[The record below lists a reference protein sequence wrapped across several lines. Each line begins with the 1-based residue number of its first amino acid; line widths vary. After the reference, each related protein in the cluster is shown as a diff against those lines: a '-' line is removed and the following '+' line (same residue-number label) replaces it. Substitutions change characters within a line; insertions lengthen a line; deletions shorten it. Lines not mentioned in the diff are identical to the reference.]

1 MKETTLLSSHDAT
14 AHSPRSAARLNLG
27 CGNDYREGYVNVDMH
42 ASHRVDLVSD
52 VASLRMIADLSC
64 SEVLAQDVLEHI
76 QRLRAGTALREWN
89 RVLAPGGCLTLR
101 VPSLIH
107 LLELMKAPS
116 RQTAEAQRLLIQCL
130 YGTQGYEGDFHF
142 NGFTEIT
149 LRDELADA
157 GFEVKESTIVD
168 EWMFQVDAR
177 KVSHVPP
184 DSLLLID
191 SDEEFVT
198 QAYSK
203 LLGREADRGGL
214 DYYVAV
220 IERGCAREAVLE
232 SLKGSV
238 EYQSR
243 LASRI

>member
-1 MKETTLLSSHDAT
+1 MKKPTFFSSHDAS
-14 AHSPRSAARLNLG
+14 AHSTGSAARLNLG
-27 CGNDYREGYVNVDMH
+27 CGNDYREGYINVDMH
-42 ASHRVDLVSD
+42 TSHRVDLVSD
-52 VASLRMIADLSC
+52 VASLPTIADFSC

-89 RVLAPGGCLTLR
+89 RVLAPGGCLILR

-107 LLELMKAPS
+107 LLDLMKDPS
-116 RQTAEAQRLLIQCL
+116 RQTAAAQRLLVQCL
-130 YGTQGYEGDFHF
+130 YGTQGYEGDCHF

-149 LRDELADA
+149 LRDELAEA
-157 GFEVKESTIVD
+157 GFEIQQSTIVD

-184 DSLLLID
+184 DSLFLID

-198 QAYSK
+198 QAYSR
-203 LLGREADRGGL
+203 LLGRAADRGGL

-220 IERGCAREAVLE
+220 IERGCARETVLE
-232 SLKGSV
+232 SLKGSA

-243 LASRI
+243 LASSS